1 MSDRAEKLTTKLRKE
16 FGTAPVWNTTST
28 KTCLDQNDS
37 EWNITRMYCLAIHD
51 YSRYQPLARMLHR
64 MCKKEI
70 GKHPDITED
79 MIKRWL
85 ALDYKTDVQVRA
97 EYQRLFDKARP
108 EVRRSKKL
116 LVEMRRDL
124 GDCHMVGE
132 LHVLRWL
139 ENGLTEGDIKGKYKG
154 AIERA
159 SLITRAEA
167 LRYRLEDEVRHK
179 PAPSVPELLKRIRD
193 NSDVDDNAIVNEHR
207 QD

>member
-1 MSDRAEKLTTKLRKE
+1 MSDRAEKLTTKLEKE
-16 FGTAPVWNTTST
+16 FGTAPVWETTST
-28 KTCLDQNDS
+28 KICLDQSNS
-37 EWNITRMYCLAIHD
+37 EWNITRMYCLAIHG
-51 YSRYQPLARMLHR
+51 YNRYQPLARMLHR
-64 MCKKEI
+64 ACKKEI

-79 MIKRWL
+79 MIRRWL
-85 ALDYKTDVQVRA
+85 ALDYKSDVQVRA
-97 EYQRLFDKARP
+97 EYQRLFDEARP

-139 ENGLTEGDIKGKYKG
+139 ENGLIEGDIKGKYKG

-167 LRYRLEDEVRHK
+167 LQYRLEDEVRHK
-179 PAPSVPELLKRIRD
+179 PAPSVLELLKRFRES
-193 NSDVDDNAIVNEHR
+193 SDVDDDAIVNEHG